1 MCNSECKTI
10 EAACQKVSN
19 IGGLSTTSRI
29 GVRGNVVFNMFVYR

>member
-19 IGGLSTTSRI
+19 IRGLSTNRI
-29 GVRGNVVFNMFVYR
+29 EVRGNVIF